1 MKKLSTYLSA
11 ALVLA
16 CLCSCAVSESLSL
29 GKDSSYSGTD
39 ITVYPFFIDVLND
52 FSEFMPQSDE
62 TIMDA
67 AVSGF
72 SSNLGNSG
80 EAFDVSYSKT
90 GENSYSISFGFNS
103 TQSLVSALQGGSTTV
118 LKETD
123 NSLDFY
129 LDINNY
135 AELKAIIPFLSD
147 SNFEVYG
154 PEYNQG
160 MSEADYLDMIYY
172 LLGEEGPDAIK
183 NSTIDITIRTP
194 GEIVTADGVDK
205 TGPDSVLYSF
215 PLIDFL
221 LLNEP
226 MRFSIT
232 WK

>member
-29 GKDSSYSGTD
+29 GKDSSCSGTD

-52 FSEFMPQSDE
+52 FSEFLPQSDE

-67 AVSGF
+67 AVGGF
-72 SSNLGNSG
+72 SNNLANSG

-103 TQSLVSALQGGSTTV
+103 TEALVSALKGGSNSV

-123 NSLDFY
+123 NSLSFH
-129 LDINNY
+129 LDIGNY
-135 AELKAIIPFLSD
+135 GELKSIIPFLSD
-147 SNFEVYG
+147 PNFEVYG

-160 MSEADYLDMIYY
+160 MSETDYLDMIYY
-172 LLGEEGPDAIK
+172 LLGEEGPDAIR
-183 NSTIDITIRTP
+183 NSTIDIAIRTP
-194 GEIVTADGVDK
+194 GPVVAAEGVKK
-205 TGPDSVLYSF
+205 TGTDSVLYSF

-226 MRFSIT
+226 MEFSIT
-232 WK
+232 WQ